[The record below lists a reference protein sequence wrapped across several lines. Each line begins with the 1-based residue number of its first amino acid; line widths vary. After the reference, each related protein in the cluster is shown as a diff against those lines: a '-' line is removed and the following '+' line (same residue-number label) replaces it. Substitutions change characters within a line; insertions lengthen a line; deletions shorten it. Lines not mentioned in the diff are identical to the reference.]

1 MVTVEDF
8 NRVVASRF
16 AYLVHEH
23 GFHGPDTAE
32 RGYAG
37 YTAYRQAVGGNA
49 RTFHSMEKSAAMQA
63 DALRRV
69 LPLLRG
75 EGGREL
81 MARAD

>member
-32 RGYAG
+32 RG
-37 YTAYRQAVGGNA
+37 
-49 RTFHSMEKSAAMQA
+49 MEKSAAMQA